1 MNVSRSSVGPAGVW
15 ICCALTVEAGTLR
28 RLLPPCP
35 GVEIRVTGMGPER
48 ARGTVAGWLRTCR
61 PLLVLNAGFAGGLN
75 PALPAGTVLFATEHP
90 DWARRLRAAG
100 AVPGR
105 FTTTTRILRTAAE
118 KTGFWR
124 ATGADAVDMESEAV
138 AGACRAAGVPVA
150 IVRAISDGA
159 GDDLPLDFPA
169 FLREDGSLDLRG
181 LTGAVWRRPRAWVGL
196 WRLARQSRRAGRAL
210 AQVLAR
216 VLGEAPV
223 ECLSQGRRSVTG

>member
-1 MNVSRSSVGPAGVW
+1 M
-15 ICCALTVEAGTLR
+15 R
-28 RLLPPCP
+28 RELSAVP

-48 ARGTVAGWLRTCR
+48 AHGTVAGWLRESR
-61 PLLVLNAGFAGGLN
+61 PMLVLNAGFAGGLN

-118 KTGFWR
+118 KTELR
-124 ATGADAVDMESEAV
+124 RDTGADAVDMESEAV
-138 AGACRAAGVPVA
+138 ASACRAAGVPVA

-159 GDDLPLDFPA
+159 DDDLPLDFPA
-169 FLREDGSLDLRG
+169 FLREDGSLDLLG

-210 AQVLAR
+210 ARVLAG

>member
-1 MNVSRSSVGPAGVW
+1 
-15 ICCALTVEAGTLR
+15 LR
-28 RLLPPCP
+28 RELSAVP

-48 ARGTVAGWLRTCR
+48 AHGTVAGWLRESR
-61 PLLVLNAGFAGGLN
+61 PMLVLNAGFAGGLN

-118 KTGFWR
+118 KTELR
-124 ATGADAVDMESEAV
+124 RDTGADAVDMESEAV
-138 AGACRAAGVPVA
+138 ASACRAAGVPVA

-159 GDDLPLDFPA
+159 DDDLPLDFPA
-169 FLREDGSLDLRG
+169 FLREDGSLDLLG

-210 AQVLAR
+210 ARVLAG